1 MKYQVTYTK
10 QKKNKTSRQI
20 ATFYKLEDAALWE
33 KHIISQ
39 GYQDSQVI
47 PVFSE

>member
-1 MKYQVTYTK
+1 MKYQVTYTR
-10 QKKNKTSRQI
+10 QKKNKTSKQV

-33 KHIISQ
+33 KHIKSTGIPDTQ
-39 GYQDSQVI
+39 II